1 MGALAKILTLVTL
14 ALQTLP
20 LMEIRPASRIH
31 QRFLTIATVRQS
43 LNEEQM
49 FVPCD
54 ALRALPAQERGCLE
68 FPGKQNDGL
77 GSPAATCFR
86 VGLQVAGDGRG
97 RLNLKPP
104 AAKF

>member
-43 LNEEQM
+43 PNEEQI

-54 ALRALPAQERGCLE
+54 ALR
-68 FPGKQNDGL
+68 
-77 GSPAATCFR
+77 FR
-86 VGLQVAGDGRG
+86 VEFTRIACTGT
-97 RLNLKPP
+97 RLP
-104 AAKF
+104 